1 MRICYLLL
9 SPTFGMHQYTADY
22 ANRMVQAGHEVI
34 LVTTEHYPG
43 DRYLPGVDV
52 SKPVALRDTGFS
64 LGGLRVWLVQRAID
78 AILEQ
83 KPDIVHITGP
93 HLWNIF
99 VLRALRKAGI
109 PTIHTLHDL
118 DPHPGSAYGPLLYL
132 WNRAVLRNAEHVL
145 VHGQCYRQRLLERG
159 MASDSVTYTP
169 LLHLFLG
176 SAWIEQLDRM
186 SDEIAY
192 DPYALFFGRI
202 ESYKGVAD
210 LIAAWV
216 RLPEALRAQ
225 VRLIL
230 AGPGCLEALW
240 KEPLP
245 AGVEVRNH
253 LIQDEEAL
261 TLFQRC
267 ALLVLPYIGA
277 TQSALIPAAYFFH
290 KAVLTT
296 SSGAL
301 HKYVEQGTTGWVVEP
316 KHPSSLARAL
326 TEALSDF
333 DRLARMGSAGRRWYD
348 EHRGAESAAVE
359 HLYIRLAT
367 SINAN

>member
-43 DRYLPGVDV
+43 HRYLPGVEV
-52 SKPVALRDTGFS
+52 CKPVALRDTGFS
-64 LGGLRVWLVQRAID
+64 PAGLRVWMARQVID
-78 AILEQ
+78 AVLAQ
-83 KPDIVHITGP
+83 KPDVVHLTGP
-93 HLWNIF
+93 HLWNIL
-99 VLRALRKAGI
+99 VLRALRKAGV

-132 WNRAVLRNAEHVL
+132 WNRVVLRNAAHIL
-145 VHGQCYRQRLLERG
+145 VHGQCYRQRLLDRG
-159 MASDSVTYTP
+159 LAPSTVTYTP
-169 LLHLFLG
+169 LLHLFLSG
-176 SAWIEQLDRM
+176 AWMEQLDRLT
-186 SDEIAY
+186 DDIGY
-192 DPYALFFGRI
+192 DTYVLFFGRI
-202 ESYKGVAD
+202 ETYKGVAD

-225 VRLIL
+225 VRLVL
-230 AGPGCLEALW
+230 AGPGQLEALW
-240 KEPLP
+240 KDPLP

-301 HKYVEQGTTGWVVEP
+301 HEYVEPGVTGWVVEP
-316 KHPSSLARAL
+316 SHPPSLARVL

-333 DRLARMGSAGRRWYD
+333 DHLARMGQAGRRWYD
-348 EHRGAESAAVE
+348 EHRASERAT
-359 HLYIRLAT
+359 LQRMYIQLVG
-367 SINAN
+367 

>member
-1 MRICYLLL
+1 MHICYLLL

-22 ANRMVQAGHEVI
+22 ANRMVQAGHKVT
-34 LVTTEHYPG
+34 LVTTESYPG
-43 DRYLPGVDV
+43 HRYLPGVEV
-52 SKPVALRDTGFS
+52 SNPVALRDTGFS
-64 LGGLRVWLVQRAID
+64 PEGLRVWMARRAID

-83 KPDIVHITGP
+83 KPDVVHITGP
-93 HLWNIF
+93 HLWNIL
-99 VLRALRKAGI
+99 VLRALRKADI
-109 PTIHTLHDL
+109 PTIHSLHDL
-118 DPHPGSAYGPLLYL
+118 DPHPGSSYGPLLYL
-132 WNRAVLRNAEHVL
+132 WNRAILRNATHIL
-145 VHGQCYRQRLLERG
+145 VHGRCYRQRLLMRG
-159 MASDSVTYTP
+159 IAPDRVTYTP

-176 SAWIEQLDRM
+176 SAWVQQLDRLADDV
-186 SDEIAY
+186 SY
-192 DPYALFFGRI
+192 DPYVLFFGRI
-202 ESYKGVAD
+202 ELYKGVAD

-216 RLPEALRAQ
+216 RLPEALRTR

-230 AGPGCLEALW
+230 AGPGQLETLW
-240 KEPLP
+240 KDPLA
-245 AGVEVRNH
+245 AGIEVRPH

-301 HKYVEQGTTGWVVEP
+301 HEYVEPGVTGWIVEP
-316 KHPSSLARAL
+316 KHPSSLARVL

-348 EHRGAESAAVE
+348 EHREAESVVIQD
-359 HLYIRLAT
+359 LYGRLAR
-367 SINAN
+367 